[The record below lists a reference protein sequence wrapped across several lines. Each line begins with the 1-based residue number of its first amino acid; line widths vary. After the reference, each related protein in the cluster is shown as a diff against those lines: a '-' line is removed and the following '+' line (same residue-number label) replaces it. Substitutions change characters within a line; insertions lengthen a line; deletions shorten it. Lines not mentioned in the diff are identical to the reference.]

1 MKVEKDRVVVFHY
14 DMVDQTSGYMES
26 TRTGDPVSVLHGHGS
41 AVPGVEA
48 GLAGREAGDN
58 FEITVAPEQGY
69 GERHPVAVER
79 ISKKYVIAPKRLV
92 AGGGALVETT
102 TGRQNV
108 TVVKV
113 GSKFIDVDTNHP
125 MAGHT
130 LSYSIEIVDVREA
143 DPEEIAHG
151 HVHGPAGHDH

>member
-26 TRTGDPVSVLHGHGS
+26 TRTGDPVSVLYGHGS

-48 GLAGREAGDN
+48 GLAGREAGDS
-58 FEITVAPEQGY
+58 FEITVTPDQGY
-69 GERHPVAVER
+69 GKRHPAAVER
-79 ISKKYVIAPKRLV
+79 ISKKYVITPKRLV
-92 AGGGALVETT
+92 AGGAALVETT

-130 LSYSIEIVDVREA
+130 LSFSIEIVDVREA